1 MAKSKTPNQNEIE
14 KVMKKMDEH
23 DAAGTIT
30 STKDLNNL
38 MDPPEVKGDVWRE
51 PKKKAKKGK

>member
-1 MAKSKTPNQNEIE
+1 MEKKTPNQNEIDR
-14 KVMKKMDEH
+14 VMAKADEH

-38 MDPPEVKGDVWRE
+38 MDPEEVKGDVWRE
-51 PKKKAKKGK
+51 PKKKGKKGK